1 MDLCLGPKSTPS
13 ILRASIHFLSNKK
26 CNNFDVIICSS
37 VELCSVLPFSL
48 KISSLDEAGTI
59 NRAAAAVKAAKKVAE
74 LKCLL
79 VRRYLAIVIAL

>member
-1 MDLCLGPKSTPS
+1 MRES
-13 ILRASIHFLSNKK
+13 
-26 CNNFDVIICSS
+26 
-37 VELCSVLPFSL
+37 LPFSL